1 MEANIDILLMD
12 SCWDGDEEKAK
23 QLISAGANP
32 NYQDGRGV
40 TPLMLASASGNID
53 LIKCLIDLGADVE
66 LGDFEKGWT
75 ASSYAAL
82 NGQHEVSNFFRELKS
97 HN

>member
-1 MEANIDILLMD
+1 MKANIDILLMD
-12 SCWDGDEEKAK
+12 SCWEGNMEKAK
-23 QLISAGANP
+23 QLISDGANP

-53 LIKCLIDLGADVE
+53 LLKYLIDMGADVE

-82 NGQHEVSNFFRELKS
+82 NGQHEVSQFFRNLKS